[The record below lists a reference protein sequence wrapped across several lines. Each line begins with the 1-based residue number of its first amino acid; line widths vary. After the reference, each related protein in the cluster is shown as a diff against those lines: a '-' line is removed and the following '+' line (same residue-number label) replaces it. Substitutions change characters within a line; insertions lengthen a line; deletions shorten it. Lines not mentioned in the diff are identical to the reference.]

1 MKGILKMGIIEATR
15 NLGVEIQKDERFIAF
30 IKAKLANDND
40 ADLQNKI
47 GEFNTVRMNLDREMN
62 AETQDEAK
70 IRELNESLREI
81 YTAVMSS
88 KSMLDYNT
96 AKAGLDAML
105 NDINSIIM
113 QCVEGED
120 PLTAEPQSACT
131 GSCSTCGGC
140 H

>member
-1 MKGILKMGIIEATR
+1 MGIIEATR
-15 NLGVEIQKDERFIAF
+15 LLGVEIQKDERFIRF

-40 ADLQNKI
+40 ETLQNQI
-47 GEFNTVRMNLDREMN
+47 GEFNTIRMNLDREMN

-70 IRELNESLREI
+70 IKELNEKLREI

-88 KSMLDYNT
+88 KTMLDYNT
-96 AKAGLDAML
+96 AKADLDAML

-120 PLTAEPQSACT
+120 PMSAEPQTACT
-131 GSCSTCGGC
+131 GSCATCGGC

>member
-1 MKGILKMGIIEATR
+1 MGIIEATR
-15 NLGVEIQKDERFIAF
+15 KLGVEIQKDERFIRYT
-30 IKAKLANDND
+30 KAKFANDND
-40 ADLQNKI
+40 ETLQNQI

-62 AETQDEAK
+62 NEKQDEDK
-70 IRELNESLREI
+70 IRELNEKLREI

-88 KSMLDYNT
+88 KTMLEYNT
-96 AKAGLDAML
+96 AKAELDAML

-113 QCVEGED
+113 QCVDGED
-120 PLTAEPQSACT
+120 PLTAEPQTACT

>member
-1 MKGILKMGIIEATR
+1 MGIIEATR
-15 NLGVEIQKDERFIAF
+15 NLGVEIQKDERFIRF

-40 ADLQNKI
+40 ETLQNQI

-62 AETQDEAK
+62 AETQDEDK
-70 IRELNESLREI
+70 IRELNEKLREI

-88 KSMLDYNT
+88 KTMLEYNT
-96 AKAGLDAML
+96 AKAEVDAML

-120 PLTAEPQSACT
+120 PMTAEPHTACT
-131 GSCSTCGGC
+131 GSCSSCSGC

>member
-1 MKGILKMGIIEATR
+1 MGIIESTR
-15 NLGVEIQKDERFIAF
+15 LLGVEIQKDERFIRF

-40 ADLQNKI
+40 ETLQNQI
-47 GEFNTVRMNLDREMN
+47 GEFNTIRMNLDREMN

-70 IRELNESLREI
+70 IRELNEKLREI

-88 KSMLDYNT
+88 KTMLEYNT
-96 AKAGLDAML
+96 AKADVDAML

-120 PLTAEPQSACT
+120 PMTVEPHTACT

>member
-1 MKGILKMGIIEATR
+1 MGIVEATR
-15 NLGVEIQKDERFIAF
+15 NLGVEIQKDERFIRF

-40 ADLQNKI
+40 ETLQNQI
-47 GEFNTVRMNLDREMN
+47 GEFNTIRMNLDREMN
-62 AETQDEAK
+62 AETQDENK
-70 IRELNESLREI
+70 IKELNEKLREI

-88 KSMLDYNT
+88 KTMLEYNT
-96 AKAGLDAML
+96 AKAEVDAML

-120 PLTAEPQSACT
+120 PMTAEPHTACT

>member
-1 MKGILKMGIIEATR
+1 MGIIEATR
-15 NLGVEIQKDERFIAF
+15 NLGVEIQKDERFIRF

-40 ADLQNKI
+40 EALQNQI

-62 AETQDEAK
+62 AETQDENK
-70 IRELNESLREI
+70 IRELNEKLREI

-88 KSMLDYNT
+88 KTMLEYNT
-96 AKAGLDAML
+96 AKAEVDAML

-113 QCVEGED
+113 QCVDGED
-120 PLTAEPQSACT
+120 PMTAEPQTACT
-131 GSCSTCGGC
+131 GSCSSCSGC

>member
-1 MKGILKMGIIEATR
+1 MGIIEATR
-15 NLGVEIQKDERFIAF
+15 NLGVEIQKDERFIRF

-40 ADLQNKI
+40 ETLQNQI

-70 IRELNESLREI
+70 IKELNEKLREI

-88 KSMLDYNT
+88 KTMLDYNT
-96 AKAGLDAML
+96 AKAEVDAML

-120 PLTAEPQSACT
+120 PMTAEPHTACT

>member
-1 MKGILKMGIIEATR
+1 MGIIEATR
-15 NLGVEIQKDERFIAF
+15 NLGVEIQKDERFIRF

-40 ADLQNKI
+40 ETLQNQI

-62 AETQDEAK
+62 AETQDENK
-70 IRELNESLREI
+70 IKELNEKLREI

-88 KSMLDYNT
+88 KTMLDYNT
-96 AKAGLDAML
+96 AKAEVDAML

-120 PLTAEPQSACT
+120 PMTAEPHTACT

>member
-1 MKGILKMGIIEATR
+1 MGIIESTR
-15 NLGVEIQKDERFIAF
+15 LLGVEIQKDERFIRF

-40 ADLQNKI
+40 ETLQNQI
-47 GEFNTVRMNLDREMN
+47 GEFNTIRMNLDREMN

-70 IRELNESLREI
+70 IREINEKLREI

-88 KSMLDYNT
+88 KTMLEYNT
-96 AKAGLDAML
+96 AKADVDAML

-120 PLTAEPQSACT
+120 PMTVEPHTACT

>member
-1 MKGILKMGIIEATR
+1 MGIIEATR
-15 NLGVEIQKDERFIAF
+15 NLGVEIQKDERFIRF

-40 ADLQNKI
+40 ETLQNQI

-62 AETQDEAK
+62 AETQDEEK
-70 IRELNESLREI
+70 IRELNEKLREI

-88 KSMLDYNT
+88 KTMLEYNT
-96 AKAGLDAML
+96 AKADVDSML

-120 PLTAEPQSACT
+120 PLTAEPQTACT

>member
-1 MKGILKMGIIEATR
+1 MGIIEATR
-15 NLGVEIQKDERFIAF
+15 NLGVEIQKDERFIRF

-40 ADLQNKI
+40 ETLQNQI

-62 AETQDEAK
+62 NETQDEAK
-70 IRELNESLREI
+70 ISELNEKLREI

-88 KSMLDYNT
+88 KSMLEYNT
-96 AKAGLDAML
+96 AKAEVDAML

-120 PLTAEPQSACT
+120 PATVEPHAACT

>member
-1 MKGILKMGIIEATR
+1 MGILEATR

-40 ADLQNKI
+40 AELQNKI
-47 GEFNTVRMNLDREMN
+47 GEFNTTRMNLDREMN
-62 AETQDEAK
+62 AETQNEEK
-70 IRELNESLREI
+70 IKELNEQLREI

-96 AKAGLDAML
+96 AKAGLDSML

>member
-1 MKGILKMGIIEATR
+1 MGIIEATR
-15 NLGVEIQKDERFIAF
+15 NLGVEIQKDERFIRF

-40 ADLQNKI
+40 ETLQNQI
-47 GEFNTVRMNLDREMN
+47 GEFNTIRMNLDREMN
-62 AETQDEAK
+62 AEKQDEEK
-70 IRELNESLREI
+70 IRELNEKLREI

-88 KSMLDYNT
+88 KTMLEYNT
-96 AKAGLDAML
+96 AKAEVDAML

-120 PLTAEPQSACT
+120 PMTAEPQTACT
-131 GSCSTCGGC
+131 GSCASCGGC

>member
-1 MKGILKMGIIEATR
+1 MGIIEATR
-15 NLGVEIQKDERFIAF
+15 NLGVEIQKDERFIRF

-40 ADLQNKI
+40 ETLQNQI
-47 GEFNTVRMNLDREMN
+47 GEFNTIRMNLDREMN
-62 AETQDEAK
+62 AETQDEDK
-70 IRELNESLREI
+70 IKELNEKLREI

-88 KSMLDYNT
+88 KTMLEYNT
-96 AKAGLDAML
+96 AKAEVDAML

-120 PLTAEPQSACT
+120 PMTAEPHTACT

>member
-1 MKGILKMGIIEATR
+1 MGIIEATR
-15 NLGVEIQKDERFIAF
+15 NLGVEIQKDERFIRF

-40 ADLQNKI
+40 ETLQNQI
-47 GEFNTVRMNLDREMN
+47 GEFNTVRMNLDKEMN
-62 AETQDEAK
+62 AETQDENK
-70 IRELNESLREI
+70 IRELNEKLREI

-88 KSMLDYNT
+88 KTMLEYNT
-96 AKAGLDAML
+96 AKADVDAML

-120 PLTAEPQSACT
+120 PMTAEPHTACT

>member
-1 MKGILKMGIIEATR
+1 MGIIEATR
-15 NLGVEIQKDERFIAF
+15 LLGVEIQKDERFIRF

-40 ADLQNKI
+40 ETLQNQI
-47 GEFNTVRMNLDREMN
+47 GEFNTIRMNLDREMN
-62 AETQDEAK
+62 AETQDENK
-70 IRELNESLREI
+70 IRELNEKLREI

-88 KSMLDYNT
+88 KTMLDYNT
-96 AKAGLDAML
+96 AKAEVDAML

-120 PLTAEPQSACT
+120 PMTAEPQTACT